1 MTFVLNNQ
9 RCGSLDRD
17 THPLRVPNGTP
28 FTPAGEGNERPLP
41 PASKNERRFSGDA
54 ATTAKEQN
62 LFLLLPIFC
71 VRFSFPI
78 RLGGSCFSC
87 VLLLVSCLPK
97 GVDGATTVAATSYLA
112 SLAGVKVF
120 VTGGMGGVHRGAE
133 TTFDV
138 SADLAELAR
147 TPIVVVCAG
156 VKSILD
162 IEKTLEV
169 WSRTIV
175 WNGVIVFRRFVFL
188 QCFVTSC
195 SRMMW
200 SLSHDVAMRP

>member
-1 MTFVLNNQ
+1 MSNVCVFHPTKRESHFFIFSSSLFFFN
-9 RCGSLDRD
+9 RC
-17 THPLRVPNGTP
+17 
-28 FTPAGEGNERPLP
+28 F
-41 PASKNERRFSGDA
+41 FS
-54 ATTAKEQN
+54 
-62 LFLLLPIFC
+62 
-71 VRFSFPI
+71 
-78 RLGGSCFSC
+78 
-87 VLLLVSCLPK
+87 PK

-169 WSRTIV
+169 WV
-175 WNGVIVFRRFVFL
+175 
-188 QCFVTSC
+188 
-195 SRMMW
+195 
-200 SLSHDVAMRP
+200 DMRVPRNKNDTKRYIFPTCVPNPHG